1 MKAKALVQRP
11 ANTIQPLKARKS
23 CGTLLDE
30 EVKRLV
36 DMVADREPEV
46 KVITVNDKDGIV
58 QANYSSILAKRQAQ
72 VQP

>member
-11 ANTIQPLKARKS
+11 PNTIQPLKARKS

-58 QANYSSILAKRQAQ
+58 QAN
-72 VQP
+72 